1 MVQDDIERKAVLRGK
16 FTAIHTYLRNKNLK
30 LKKNKK
36 GLNLFLINET
46 RTRIN
51 KNKVSRRKKTIKI
64 RLLINEID

>member
-30 LKKNKK
+30 LKKKK

-46 RTRIN
+46 RFY
-51 KNKVSRRKKTIKI
+51 K
-64 RLLINEID
+64 

>member
-46 RTRIN
+46 RFY
-51 KNKVSRRKKTIKI
+51 K
-64 RLLINEID
+64 